1 MNEEGDMS
9 VKRKWIVAGI
19 LISMML
25 ILGTGCSKKEEPENV
40 QEANSQKSQ
49 QEKPDEK
56 ETFTQAMETEE
67 IVDIV
72 LPETETGSL
81 KTDSSETYDEQ
92 GNIVYE
98 SKEFKI
104 TLPSSWKGRYDV
116 TSSDGYVGFWRK
128 DGEGGDYAPGIARR
142 TGGYIFGIYFVKD
155 SFYGN
160 IFGTDRIIGS
170 KEDGYYLLCGV
181 EYSPDADAMKAG
193 ERSHMY
199 WDTEWIADHIVMKD
213 AEEIENNAV
222 EAVERKILPE
232 DASGTLTGI
241 FAGGN
246 IQKDDDIMYFWS
258 EEGGF
263 YEFYFGGAEKTPYE
277 FGPGDKLRITY
288 QGGNVTSIIKLTE
301 NGEPELEEKFFE
313 GTVELKTD
321 AMVKLQDTEGKDWT
335 VEFKDVPYAYTI
347 YDMNE
352 SGEYLKNESGE
363 YISHVPNLCSPG
375 DFIRVWY
382 QGSIVEPYFLGI
394 DVIRRATEEIWG

>member
-1 MNEEGDMS
+1 M
-9 VKRKWIVAGI
+9 KRRWITTGI
-19 LISMML
+19 FISTLL
-25 ILGTGCSKKEEPENV
+25 ILGTGCTKKQEQENV
-40 QEANSQKSQ
+40 QEGNSRESHL
-49 QEKPDEK
+49 EGSDEK
-56 ETFTQAMETEE
+56 GTFDQERETE
-67 IVDIV
+67 IITDIIS
-72 LPETETGSL
+72 PETETGRP
-81 KTDSSETYDEQ
+81 ETYDEQ

-98 SKEFKI
+98 YKDLKI

-160 IFGTDRIIGS
+160 IFETDRMIGS

-181 EYSPDADAMKAG
+181 EYSPDADEMKAS
-193 ERSHMY
+193 ERTHMS
-199 WDTEWIADHIVMKD
+199 WDVEWIAEHIEMKN
-213 AEEIENNAV
+213 AGQPGNNV
-222 EAVERKILPE
+222 TEAADGKNLPG

-241 FAGGN
+241 FAGGD
-246 IQKDDDIMYFWS
+246 IEKDDDIMYFWS

-288 QGGNVTSIIKLTE
+288 QGGNITSIEKLTE

-321 AMVKLQDTEGKDWT
+321 TMVKLQDTEGKDWT
-335 VEFKDVPYAYTI
+335 IEFKDVPYAYTI

-352 SGEYLKNESGE
+352 SGEYLKDESGE
-363 YISHVPNLCSPG
+363 YISHVPNLCTPG

-382 QGSIVEPYFLGI
+382 QGSIEKPYFLGI
-394 DVIRRATEEIWG
+394 DVIQSAEEELGYN

>member
-1 MNEEGDMS
+1 MS

-222 EAVERKILPE
+222 EAVE
-232 DASGTLTGI
+232 
-241 FAGGN
+241 
-246 IQKDDDIMYFWS
+246 
-258 EEGGF
+258 
-263 YEFYFGGAEKTPYE
+263 
-277 FGPGDKLRITY
+277 
-288 QGGNVTSIIKLTE
+288 TSIIKLTE